1 MHTLDNALNNALDS
15 AFDNLQ
21 LDNDVDF
28 YPRRGFD
35 HTRGSENW
43 DFYVVTRGHVAGI
56 YTHW

>member
-1 MHTLDNALNNALDS
+1 MHTLDNALDS

-21 LDNDVDF
+21 LENDVGF
-28 YPRRGFD
+28 YPRPGFE

-43 DFYVVTRGHVAGI
+43 DFYVVTRGHVVGI